1 MYFPPLQ
8 PLKNSQYKVSGDVL
22 IDPSAAIAPGVL
34 LQADRDS
41 RIIIAAGVCIGMGT
55 IVHGSKGTVAVESG
69 ASLGAGVLI
78 VGKGKI
84 GANACVGSMTTII
97 NSDIE
102 QGQVVPP
109 GSLLGEDSRKLS
121 KDEQS
126 KDEKYVVTEVA
137 QYTAIKGAIVN
148 KASMSPGSAIRTT
161 QETSPSKPE
170 TPNSDLIVNTPAVQ
184 ASINSAVARNAS
196 ANTPKPSMSPGSLM
210 SPGRTAKPGG
220 HHLSTTQET
229 SSMHSG
235 RATRTTPRAS
245 PINSPGR
252 SMEEEAAALTPVDN
266 NSTSD
271 TPSAREAALPLASEE
286 ASENQAI
293 VYGQEQ
299 LDELMG
305 TLFPHNKSWRKQ
317 QS

>member
-55 IVHGSKGTVAVESG
+55 IVHGSKGTVAIESG

-126 KDEKYVVTEVA
+126 KDEKYVVTELA
-137 QYTAIKGAIVN
+137 QYTAIKGASMYSGSSNRTTPRTSIVN
-148 KASMSPGSAIRTT
+148 TVASIESA
-161 QETSPSKPE
+161 SSKPE
-170 TPNSDLIVNTPAVQ
+170 TRSKDPIVNTPAVQ

-196 ANTPKPSMSPGSLM
+196 ANTPKPSMSPG
-210 SPGRTAKPGG
+210 
-220 HHLSTTQET
+220 
-229 SSMHSG
+229 
-235 RATRTTPRAS
+235 
-245 PINSPGR
+245 R
-252 SMEEEAAALTPVDN
+252 SMEEEGAALTPVDN

-271 TPSAREAALPLASEE
+271 TPSAKEADLPLASEE

-305 TLFPHNKSWRKQ
+305 TLFPHNKSWSKR
-317 QS
+317 S

>member
-126 KDEKYVVTEVA
+126 KDEKYVVTELA

-148 KASMSPGSAIRTT
+148 TVASIESA
-161 QETSPSKPE
+161 SSKPE
-170 TPNSDLIVNTPAVQ
+170 TRSKDPIVNTPAVQ

-196 ANTPKPSMSPGSLM
+196 ANTPKPSMSPG
-210 SPGRTAKPGG
+210 
-220 HHLSTTQET
+220 
-229 SSMHSG
+229 
-235 RATRTTPRAS
+235 
-245 PINSPGR
+245 R
-252 SMEEEAAALTPVDN
+252 SMEEEGAALTAVDN

-271 TPSAREAALPLASEE
+271 TPSAKEADLPLASEE

-305 TLFPHNKSWRKQ
+305 TLFPHNKSWSKR
-317 QS
+317 S

>member
-126 KDEKYVVTEVA
+126 KDKKYLVTEVA

-148 KASMSPGSAIRTT
+148 TVASIESA
-161 QETSPSKPE
+161 SSKPE
-170 TPNSDLIVNTPAVQ
+170 TRSKDPIVNTPAVQ

-196 ANTPKPSMSPGSLM
+196 ANTPKP
-210 SPGRTAKPGG
+210 
-220 HHLSTTQET
+220 
-229 SSMHSG
+229 
-235 RATRTTPRAS
+235 

-252 SMEEEAAALTPVDN
+252 SIPQEAAAPTLVSPGAASPGSAKSTTQETQRAKSTTRGTQLADN

-271 TPSAREAALPLASEE
+271 TPSAREADLPLASEE

-299 LDELMG
+299 LDELME